1 MDWRM
6 SEPKNNSV
14 EREATA
20 KFFFEILVM
29 LLLTLVIIMPLSF
42 SITEPCGL

>member
-1 MDWRM
+1 M

-14 EREATA
+14 EREATV
-20 KFFFEILVM
+20 KFFFLILAM
-29 LLLTLVIIMPLSF
+29 LILTLVIILPLSF